1 MFNHPIS
8 LSICSLNSTYGKIVK
23 HLSSP
28 QKSSLIT
35 GITPNRQHRN
45 RILKESKKNS
55 EFWRLQELQPGPP
68 CCTMLPVLQKS
79 PKTGT
84 QHGWPCRT
92 TLPVSRGLH
101 SPKFLFLSLFFP
113 FFHHGFFPIS
123 ILLILQAST

>member
-8 LSICSLNSTYGKIVK
+8 LSIFSLNSTYGKVVK

-55 EFWRLQELQPGPP
+55 EFWRLQELQHGHP
-68 CCTMLPVLQKS
+68 CCTTLPVLQGQGHN
-79 PKTGT
+79 TGT
-84 QHGWPCRT
+84 RVVRHCQCRAACT
-92 TLPVSRGLH
+92 HQNFS
-101 SPKFLFLSLFFP
+101 F
-113 FFHHGFFPIS
+113 
-123 ILLILQAST
+123 